1 MRLPEIRDR
10 LHVLA
15 DDLAAAGLTDKAAT
29 LRTLADETKRRR
41 AVRRTRAKAHP
52 VTDQTRDR
60 IHALARANPTGPC
73 SKSARRAASI
83 KAASLRFW
91 QAFDASR
98 ITPRKPLQRR
108 AFAASKGPK
117 SACRITPNPEDQR

>member
-15 DDLAAAGLTDKAAT
+15 DDLAAAGMGDKAAT

-41 AVRRTRAKAHP
+41 AVRRTRAKAHL

-60 IHALARANPTGPC
+60 IHTLARANPDWSMFEIGEAC
-73 SKSARRAASI
+73 GVNQGRVSEVLAGFRR
-83 KAASLRFW
+83 
-91 QAFDASR
+91 
-98 ITPRKPLQRR
+98 
-108 AFAASKGPK
+108 
-117 SACRITPNPEDQR
+117 